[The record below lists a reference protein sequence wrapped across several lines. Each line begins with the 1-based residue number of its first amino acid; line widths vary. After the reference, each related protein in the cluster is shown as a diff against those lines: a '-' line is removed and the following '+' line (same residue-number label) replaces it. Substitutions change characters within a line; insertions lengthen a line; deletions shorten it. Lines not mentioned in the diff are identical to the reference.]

1 MHPSTV
7 EFGGDWLAM
16 FLRTVQQ
23 VKRFFKIVIGFTL
36 LLLGVVMLVTP
47 GPGWVAIG
55 LGLALLAAEFVWARR
70 LLDRIKEQGVKI
82 KDSVFPSKK

>member
-1 MHPSTV
+1 
-7 EFGGDWLAM
+7 M

-70 LLDRIKEQGVKI
+70 LLNRIKEQGVKI
-82 KDSVFPSKK
+82 KDTVFPSQK